1 MEILEGDGSVV
12 NVIEPHPHLPL
23 IAVSGIDTTV
33 KVRSTQSPSSHV
45 LMPSKLFA
53 PGYSGPSKFSRMG
66 NLTAVTDRNAL
77 AARRTAARRTNPA
90 QILLHYQRVLRMLED
105 DDVED
110 GTTQCTN
117 Q

>member
-1 MEILEGDGSVV
+1 
-12 NVIEPHPHLPL
+12 
-23 IAVSGIDTTV
+23 
-33 KVRSTQSPSSHV
+33 
-45 LMPSKLFA
+45 
-53 PGYSGPSKFSRMG
+53 MG